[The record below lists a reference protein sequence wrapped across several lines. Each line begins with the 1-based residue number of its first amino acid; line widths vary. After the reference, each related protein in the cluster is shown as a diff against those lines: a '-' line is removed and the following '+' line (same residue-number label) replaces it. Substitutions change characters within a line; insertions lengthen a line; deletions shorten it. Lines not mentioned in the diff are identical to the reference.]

1 MGEQQDGEQSLDFY
15 EREKWTF
22 VCWGFLLDTAE
33 PIYSPMQI
41 YEAESTVI
49 RVLCASLHL
58 VFSLEGGE
66 HCYHLYFA
74 DEKTQA
80 MKGRIICLQLYN

>member
-1 MGEQQDGEQSLDFY
+1 M
-15 EREKWTF
+15 
-22 VCWGFLLDTAE
+22 
-33 PIYSPMQI
+33 
-41 YEAESTVI
+41 VI

-66 HCYHLYFA
+66 HCYYLHFA

-80 MKGRIICLQLYN
+80 MKGRIIRLQSYN